1 MPRFSWAAWGLLVVV
16 LDLPLLGWD
25 VLPDI
30 VGYAWLFV
38 GLAGGAALHPGF
50 ARARAASLVGIPAA
64 VITGTPLTNGSNPIE
79 WTGAFVGILVNVV
92 VLHQLATAVRDLD
105 PTVGDSDH
113 RRWANGIRIAAPV
126 AGGTQLVGLVL
137 ITSVAAILYVVGLL
151 ALVVVGIIAVVL
163 LHRVNRAGWLA
174 PGALEASSTADPA
187 EPATP

>member
-25 VLPDI
+25 VLPDL
-30 VGYAWLFV
+30 VGYVWLFV

-50 ARARAASLVGIPAA
+50 ARARAAAVAGIPVS
-64 VITGTPLTNGSNPIE
+64 VITGTPWTNDMTGLE
-79 WTGAFVGILVNVV
+79 WGAAFAGILVSVV
-92 VLHQLATAVRDLD
+92 ILHQLGTAIRDLD
-105 PTVGDSDH
+105 PVVGDSDQ

-126 AGGTQLVGLVL
+126 AGAVQLVGLVL
-137 ITSVAAILYVVGLL
+137 IATVLAVLYIIGLL
-151 ALVVVGIIAVVL
+151 GLVVVGIIAVVL

-174 PGALEASSTADPA
+174 TATPV